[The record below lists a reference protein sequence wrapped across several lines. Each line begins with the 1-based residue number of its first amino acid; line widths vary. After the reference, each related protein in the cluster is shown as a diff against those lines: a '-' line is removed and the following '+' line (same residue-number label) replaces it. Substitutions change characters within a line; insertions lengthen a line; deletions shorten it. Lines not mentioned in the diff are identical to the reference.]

1 MSIRPEQSEETYET
15 FEASPAGAS
24 ECPYGPSKARKR
36 MNPLG
41 VIVVLLVAAV
51 VVFFA
56 LSLIV
61 RRLLYVAAPNEAL
74 VFSGRP
80 RLIGDRDVGYRILRG
95 GRSLRV
101 PLLEQVTRID
111 LTMFTIDVMVQNA
124 YSKGGIPLNVVGVAN
139 VKIAGDEPL
148 LNNAAERF
156 LGKQGGEIM
165 RIAKETLE
173 GNLRGVLAQ
182 LTPEQVNEDK
192 IRFAQTLIEEAEHD
206 MHRMGLMLDTL
217 KIQNVSDDAGYLNS
231 IGRIR
236 GAGVRQNAAIAEA
249 SAQADT
255 AVQKATNTM
264 SAEVAKIDADLE
276 IARQQYAK
284 RIADAR
290 TKRTAM
296 IAESQGQV
304 SSEVARV
311 RADIDRQKA
320 RVLQVQ
326 RKLDAEVI
334 QPAEAQRK
342 AAEENARGSAARI
355 IEQGRAQASALHA
368 LIEQVKRSG
377 PSAREVLVVQKL
389 LPLAHHIA
397 GSNQKISIQKLTV
410 LPSSS
415 DGGDMA
421 RKAIATTEQIRAA
434 TGVDLVQV
442 VRRLAGPSLPKAPP
456 LPERGGANE

>member
-1 MSIRPEQSEETYET
+1 
-15 FEASPAGAS
+15 
-24 ECPYGPSKARKR
+24 
-36 MNPLG
+36 MNLIG
-41 VIVVLLVAAV
+41 VIFVLAIVTVVVLFL
-51 VVFFA
+51 
-56 LSLIV
+56 LSLVV

-74 VFSGRP
+74 IFSGAART
-80 RLIGDRDVGYRILRG
+80 IGDRDVGYRVLRG

-111 LTMFTIDVMVQNA
+111 LTMYTIDVVVQNA

-156 LGKQGGEIM
+156 LGKSGQEIM

-192 IRFAQTLIEEAEHD
+192 TRFAQTLIEEAEHD
-206 MHRMGLMLDTL
+206 MSRMGLLLETL

-264 SAEVAKIDADLE
+264 SAELAKIDADLE

-304 SSEVARV
+304 SAEISKV
-311 RADIDRQKA
+311 RAEIDRQKA
-320 RVLQVQ
+320 RVLQIQ
-326 RKLDAEVI
+326 RKLDAEVV

-342 AAEENARGSAARI
+342 AAEENARGAAARI
-355 IEQGRAQASALHA
+355 VEQGRAQAGALHA
-368 LIEQVKRSG
+368 LIEQYKRG
-377 PSAREVLVVQKL
+377 GANAREVIVVQKL
-389 LPLAHHIA
+389 LPLAQHIA
-397 GSNQKISIQKLTV
+397 GSYQKVIVRKLTV
-410 LPSSS
+410 LPTK
-415 DGGDMA
+415 DHAEGEDLA
-421 RKAIATTEQIRAA
+421 RKAISANEQLRAA
-434 TGVDLVQV
+434 TGVDLGLVM
-442 VRRLAGPSLPKAPP
+442 RRLGAAQPPPPPPKA
-456 LPERGGANE
+456 NE

>member
-1 MSIRPEQSEETYET
+1 
-15 FEASPAGAS
+15 
-24 ECPYGPSKARKR
+24 
-36 MNPLG
+36 MNPMG
-41 VIVVLLVAAV
+41 VIVVLVFAAV
-51 VVFFA
+51 VVVFF
-56 LSLIV
+56 LSLLV
-61 RRLLYVAAPNEAL
+61 RKLLYVAKPNEAL
-74 VFSGRP
+74 VFSGRR
-80 RLIGDRDVGYRILRG
+80 RLIGDKEVGYRILRG
-95 GRSLRV
+95 GRSLRM
-101 PLLEQVTRID
+101 PLLEQVNRID

-139 VKIAGDEPL
+139 VKIAGDEPF

-156 LGKQGGEIM
+156 LGKNNPEIM

-192 IRFAQTLIEEAEHD
+192 TRFAQTLIEEAEHD
-206 MHRMGLMLDTL
+206 MSRMGLVLDTL

-249 SAQADT
+249 QAQADT

-264 SAEVAKIDADLE
+264 NAEIAKIDADLG

-304 SSEVARV
+304 TSEVAKTK
-311 RADIDRQKA
+311 AEIDRQKA
-320 RVLQVQ
+320 RVLQIQ
-326 RKLDAEVI
+326 RKLDAEVV

-342 AAEENARGSAARI
+342 ASEEAARGAAARI
-355 IEQGRAQASALHA
+355 IEQGKAQAASLHA
-368 LIEQVKRSG
+368 LIEQYKRSG
-377 PSAREVLVVQKL
+377 DSARKVLVVQKM
-389 LPLAHHIA
+389 LPLANLIA
-397 GSNQKISIQKLTV
+397 GAQQKVAVRKLTV
-410 LPSSS
+410 LPNQDETAT
-415 DGGDMA
+415 DGSGAFA
-421 RKAIATTEQIRAA
+421 RKAIGVTEQLRAA
-434 TGVDLVQV
+434 TGIDLGQV
-442 VRRLAGPSLPKAPP
+442 ARRLAPPTPPK
-456 LPERGGANE
+456 GDD

>member
-1 MSIRPEQSEETYET
+1 MNV
-15 FEASPAGAS
+15 FGALVVIVFTL
-24 ECPYGPSKARKR
+24 AV
-36 MNPLG
+36 LG
-41 VIVVLLVAAV
+41 VFVWLFL
-51 VVFFA
+51 
-56 LSLIV
+56 
-61 RRLLYVAAPNEAL
+61 RKLLYVAAPNEAL
-74 VFSGRP
+74 VFSGGR
-80 RLIGDRDVGYRILRG
+80 RSIGSRDVGYRILRG
-95 GRSLRV
+95 GRMMRW
-101 PLLEQVTRID
+101 PLIEQVNRID
-111 LTMFTIDVMVQNA
+111 LTMFTIDVGVQNA

-156 LGKQGGEIM
+156 LGKSGQEIM

-192 IRFAQTLIEEAEHD
+192 TRFAQTLIEEAEHD
-206 MHRMGLMLDTL
+206 MSRMGLMLDTL

-264 SAEVAKIDADLE
+264 NAELAKIDADLE

-304 SSEVARV
+304 SAQVAKV
-311 RADIDRQKA
+311 KAEIEQQKA

-326 RKLDAEVI
+326 RKLDAEVV

-342 AAEENARGSAARI
+342 ASEEKARGAAARI
-355 IEQGRAQASALHA
+355 VEQGKAQAGALHA
-368 LIEQVKRSG
+368 LIEQYKRSG
-377 PSAREVLVVQKL
+377 ENARAVLVMQKL
-389 LPLAHHIA
+389 LPLANLIA
-397 GSNQKISIQKLTV
+397 GAQQKVTVQKLTV
-410 LPSSS
+410 LPQG
-415 DGGDMA
+415 DGAAQGTGDFA
-421 RKAIATTEQIRAA
+421 RKAIGMNEQLRAA
-434 TGVDLVQV
+434 TGIDLGQV
-442 VRRLAGPSLPKAPP
+442 ARRLAPAPP
-456 LPERGGANE
+456 APPPPPKTDD

>member
-1 MSIRPEQSEETYET
+1 MN
-15 FEASPAGAS
+15 PAG
-24 ECPYGPSKARKR
+24 
-36 MNPLG
+36 
-41 VIVVLLVAAV
+41 VVVVLLIAAV
-51 VVFFA
+51 VVVFF
-56 LSLIV
+56 LSLVV
-61 RRLLYVAAPNEAL
+61 RKLLYVAAPNEAL
-74 VFSGRP
+74 VFSGKR
-80 RLIGDRDVGYRILRG
+80 RQLGDREVGYRILRG

-101 PLLEQVTRID
+101 PLLEQVNRID
-111 LTMFTIDVMVQNA
+111 LTMFTIDVGVQNA

-148 LNNAAERF
+148 INNAAERF
-156 LGKQGGEIM
+156 LGKNGNEIM

-192 IRFAQTLIEEAEHD
+192 TRFAQTLIEEAEHD

-236 GAGVRQNAAIAEA
+236 GSSVRQNAAIAEA
-249 SAQADT
+249 QTQADT

-264 SAEVAKIDADLE
+264 SAEIAKLDADLQ

-304 SSEVARV
+304 TAEIAKTK
-311 RADIDRQKA
+311 AEIERQKA
-320 RVLQVQ
+320 RVLQIQ
-326 RKLDAEVI
+326 RKLDAEVV

-342 AAEENARGSAARI
+342 AAEENARGAAARI
-355 IEQGRAQASALHA
+355 IEQGRAQAAALHA
-368 LIEQVKRSG
+368 LVEQYKRSG
-377 PSAREVLVVQKL
+377 DNARAVLVMQKL
-389 LPLAHHIA
+389 MPLAHLIA
-397 GSNQKISIQKLTV
+397 GAQQKVSVRKLTV
-410 LPSSS
+410 LPAEEPAA
-415 DGGDMA
+415 DGAGAFA
-421 RKAIATTEQIRAA
+421 RKAIGVTEQLRAA
-434 TGVDLVQV
+434 TGIDLGQV
-442 VRRLAGPSLPKAPP
+442 ARRLAPPPPPPPKADD
-456 LPERGGANE
+456 